1 MIVPAGRRLVVEILN
16 MDMDC
21 PFDYVALLAD
31 NALGVLTLCPLNTVQ
46 PCKHW
51 KLLDIIFWA

>member
-31 NALGVLTLCPLNTVQ
+31 NAPNVLTLCPLNTVQ
-46 PCKHW
+46 PCKH
-51 KLLDIIFWA
+51 